1 MILSTYPYP
10 CHSGG
15 WPSAPSGSPIVGV
28 NLYEDWDWHLDD
40 IFSCYWDLVALKKEL
55 LVWRRLFLYQNKDA
69 VVLQTFDEVLWFR
82 PKMIFNYFVPA
93 LISNK
98 YVYMHYTFFLEHHD
112 ASCAVIKVSHRD
124 VGMWQT
130 ELFRIMHRHLFTMVT
145 VMMSAM
151 QRAHHPKKVE
161 IYKHALYWFWF
172 FMIHW
177 SGLCSIYWLIWG
189 GLLGTPYS
197 CLVNAFHWHKRCYW
211 EQWSQVNFNRK
222 IRNKFQWNLNQKSN
236 ISIWW
241 NACVANKCQK
251 QGVSLCK
258 SPAGGLNQSWGG
270 QNWD

>member
-1 MILSTYPYP
+1 M
-10 CHSGG
+10 C
-15 WPSAPSGSPIVGV
+15 
-28 NLYEDWDWHLDD
+28 
-40 IFSCYWDLVALKKEL
+40 
-55 LVWRRLFLYQNKDA
+55 
-69 VVLQTFDEVLWFR
+69 
-82 PKMIFNYFVPA
+82 
-93 LISNK
+93 SNK
-98 YVYMHYTFFLEHHD
+98 SFPQG
-112 ASCAVIKVSHRD
+112 C
-124 VGMWQT
+124 
-130 ELFRIMHRHLFTMVT
+130 RHVTNWTVQNNAQAPIHKMVT

-151 QRAHHPKKVE
+151 QRAHHPKKSKY
-161 IYKHALYWFWF
+161 ISMLCIGFDF

-258 SPAGGLNQSWGG
+258 FPAGGLNQSWGG
-270 QNWD
+270 ESELGLSAAWPKVDQAE